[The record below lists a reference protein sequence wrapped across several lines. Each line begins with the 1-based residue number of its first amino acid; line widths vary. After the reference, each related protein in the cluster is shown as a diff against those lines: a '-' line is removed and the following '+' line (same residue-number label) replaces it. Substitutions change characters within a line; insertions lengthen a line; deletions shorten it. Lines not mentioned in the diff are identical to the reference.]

1 MYLLEILS
9 PFHCIF
15 HCRYAATQADP
26 ALLHTLARVS
36 QHRLEALHPPL
47 LSCPAT
53 GLAITVFKRVGISLC

>member
-1 MYLLEILS
+1 MLEILS

-36 QHRLEALHPPL
+36 QHRLEALHTHL

-53 GLAITVFKRVGISLC
+53 GLGITAFKRVGIKF